1 MIRTILTAAAL
12 IVVAT
17 AASAQTV
24 DGAAVYEKS
33 CASCHTNPAQGSRA
47 PTREIL
53 AQNAP
58 EAVLTSLMSG
68 KMFQQGGALTE
79 AERRAVAAFIA
90 GRPLGAS
97 TPLPSVGRCTASP
110 RALTAANISRDGAG
124 GVAAW
129 RTRDTP
135 PPIAAASRPRW
146 CRSSN

>member
-1 MIRTILTAAAL
+1 MTRMFLGA
-12 IVVAT
+12 VVLLVLASG
-17 AASAQTV
+17 ASAQTV

-97 TPLPSVGRCTASP
+97 TPLPSVGRCTAAP
-110 RALTAANISRDGAG
+110 KALTAANISSGWNGWG
-124 GVAAW
+124 GGLAN
-129 RTRDTP
+129 TRYATADRGGLTP
-135 PPIAAASRPRW
+135 
-146 CRSSN
+146 